1 MRTCRSSRGYSV
13 TYAHRLI
20 VDDSTAPGNCSYQA
34 GTSVPPP
41 VKLIRSGDF
50 ARIISYCSFLLGF
63 NAFSFRARITSGIA
77 VPSQR
82 ECPIGFHEF
91 RNSNVKTATRF
102 ETRLAQPLVRND
114 IIPL

>member
-50 ARIISYCSFLLGF
+50 ARMISHCSFLIGF
-63 NAFSFRARITSGIA
+63 SALSVVAITASGIA
-77 VPSQR
+77 VPSQGER
-82 ECPIGFHEF
+82 SISLDQFGDSNIESAAGFKPG
-91 RNSNVKTATRF
+91 VAK
-102 ETRLAQPLVRND
+102 PLVRDD
-114 IIPL
+114 IIP

>member
-1 MRTCRSSRGYSV
+1 MV
-13 TYAHRLI
+13 EE
-20 VDDSTAPGNCSYQA
+20 STAPGRCSYQA

-50 ARIISYCSFLLGF
+50 ARMMSHCSFLLSF

-91 RNSNVKTATRF
+91 RNSNIKTATCFKTRF
-102 ETRLAQPLVRND
+102 AQPLVGND
-114 IIPL
+114 IIPLIGILADL